1 MTASIEVYNFGAVAG
16 ADSTGAVCMAAE
28 PGARRTVDS
37 TAAEAA
43 EEEAVDNQ
51 GEMEADMT
59 DMTGLAVWSM
69 DLVPVVSP
77 TVSSCSCGAGFDV
90 WGVAET
96 NCGFCDQTADVTDY
110 VIADCLQQHMSLVV
124 ASGTPVSRLSSWVIV
139 RSRRKVVDVN
149 WRA

>member
-1 MTASIEVYNFGAVAG
+1 MGLLGRHVLIIQRLAGHRLRLGLGLGLGCDCSIEVYNFGAVAG

-90 WGVAET
+90 WGLLRRT
-96 NCGFCDQTADVTDY
+96 
-110 VIADCLQQHMSLVV
+110 VV
-124 ASGTPVSRLSSWVIV
+124 SATRQLM
-139 RSRRKVVDVN
+139 
-149 WRA
+149 